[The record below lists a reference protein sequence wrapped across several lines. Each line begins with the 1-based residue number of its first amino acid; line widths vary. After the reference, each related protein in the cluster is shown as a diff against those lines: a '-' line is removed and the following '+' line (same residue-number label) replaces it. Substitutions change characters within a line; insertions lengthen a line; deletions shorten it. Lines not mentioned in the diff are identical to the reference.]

1 MNEDDI
7 VQDDLSEEG
16 LGDIIK
22 EQDRKLKER
31 YDEINYRNNRL
42 RQSQQRQRA
51 LDNRGLTDDQI
62 REKIKEQDAQRAKEN
77 LPSQSPQEKRKQQ
90 RDMEEGDYLQD
101 PEINSFNQN
110 LRFGAGLLVE
120 IFGNVGLDALQVA
133 SGLTGPAGI
142 AATTSIQGSGSAFF
156 NYLNQKIRG
165 EKTINKGEMAAASA
179 ASLIPGLQPFKAATR
194 AGRFYKGVLRGSTA
208 GVIDVTGTRL
218 GKGEEVTP
226 TDLTMGAITGGTF
239 GSIYGIKDGGEA
251 FKALKN
257 KVNLG
262 KALVGFDELPI
273 TPDGRIGIVQEDLA
287 PQTFAASTEN
297 PIEKFG
303 KKLGKQVQKAVED
316 TKQGVQRVLGRKPD
330 NIEVEPGFEAFALD
344 PSSKEAQRVLLD
356 AIARKSGYKGLADFK
371 KNVINKYPDP
381 QAQEELIYKFSKEG
395 YGVGQIE
402 HKTAKSSKKARK
414 AKIERQN
421 PDASAAE
428 INSIL
433 ADRSKNTYDMDW
445 YWDTEYIGR
454 DGKLY
459 TDGLGK
465 GDRDGIF
472 NTEITF
478 DARRISLKNVVEGIG
493 YGGEGKGGKA
503 LAGRA
508 GALVEREGLPPGI
521 LVQSPNPADRIIVT
535 IENTGSRKNIINRVG
550 QLGNIRLR
558 RAGDNRLLGEI
569 GDYVDALYPKTEEAR
584 ELLNKGLEAKGIT
597 DVSAWRRDQIY
608 KRLKAIVDGQT
619 TLPKTKD
626 VRIKRINARLEKDM
640 QELFE
645 EFPFLRPQE
654 QVFDEV
660 TTGIDVDQATRGQ
673 RSGPFLSKTE
683 ERQIQQ
689 SKIRRAPLPV
699 PKEEIITQQEFDFD

>member
-7 VQDDLSEEG
+7 VKDDLNEEG

-42 RQSQQRQRA
+42 RQRQQRQRG

-77 LPSQSPQEKRKQQ
+77 LPSQSPGEKRKQQ

-101 PEINSFNQN
+101 PEINP

-179 ASLIPGLQPFKAATR
+179 ASLIPGLQPFKAATK

-208 GVIDVTGTRL
+208 GVIDITGTRL

-226 TDLTMGAITGGTF
+226 TDLTMAAITGGAF

-257 KVNLG
+257 KINLG
-262 KALVGFDELPI
+262 KALVLDELPI

-303 KKLGKQVQKAVED
+303 KRLGQQVQKAVDE
-316 TKQGVQRVLGRKPD
+316 TKQGVQRVLGRKAD

-344 PSSKEAQRVLLD
+344 PASKEAQRVLLD
-356 AIARKSGYKGLADFK
+356 AIARKSGYKSLADFK

-381 QAQEELIYKFSKEG
+381 EAQEQLIYKFSKEG

-414 AKIERQN
+414 EKIIRQN
-421 PDASAAE
+421 PNASAAE
-428 INSIL
+428 IDSIL
-433 ADRSKNTYDMDW
+433 AARSKNTYDMDW

-459 TDGLGK
+459 TNGLGK

-521 LVQSPNPADRIIVT
+521 LVQSPRLEDRIIVT
-535 IENTGSRKNIINRVG
+535 IENTGNRKNIINRVA

-569 GDYVDALYPKTEEAR
+569 GDYVDALYPKTEEAKD
-584 ELLNKGLEAKGIT
+584 LLIKGLEAKGIT
-597 DVSAWRRDQIY
+597 DVSAWRRDLIY
-608 KRLKAIVDGQT
+608 ERLKAIVDGQT
-619 TLPKTKD
+619 SLPKTKD

-645 EFPFLRPQE
+645 EFPFLRPQK

-660 TTGIDVDQATRGQ
+660 TAGIDADQATRGQ

-689 SKIRRAPLPV
+689 SKLRKRPLPV
-699 PKEEIITQQEFDFD
+699 PEEEILTQQEFDFD

>member
-7 VQDDLSEEG
+7 VKDDLSEEG

-42 RQSQQRQRA
+42 RQRQQRQRA

-77 LPSQSPQEKRKQQ
+77 LPSQSPQERRKQQ
-90 RDMEEGDYLQD
+90 KDMEEGDFLQD
-101 PEINSFNQN
+101 PEINP

-120 IFGNVGLDALQVA
+120 IFGNVGLDALQAA
-133 SGLTGPAGI
+133 STLTGPAGL

-165 EKTINKGEMAAASA
+165 EKEINQGEMAAASA
-179 ASLIPGLQPFKAATR
+179 ASLIPGLQPFRAATK
-194 AGRFYKGVLRGSTA
+194 AGRFYKGILRGGTT
-208 GVIDVTGTRL
+208 GVIDVTGTKL
-218 GKGEEVTP
+218 GRGEEVTP
-226 TDLTMGAITGGTF
+226 TDIVAGFGMGGTI
-239 GSIYGIKDGGEA
+239 GSIYGIKDGSEA

-262 KALVGFDELPI
+262 KALVLDELPI
-273 TPDGRIGIVQEDLA
+273 TPDGRIGIIQEDLA

-303 KKLGKQVQKAVED
+303 KRLGKQVQKAVED

-344 PSSKEAQRVLLD
+344 PASKEAQRVLLD

-414 AKIERQN
+414 ARIERQN
-421 PDASAAE
+421 PNASATR
-428 INSIL
+428 IDKLL

-459 TDGLGK
+459 TNGLGK

-503 LAGRA
+503 LAGKA

-521 LVQSPNPADRIIVT
+521 LVQSPRLEDRIIVT
-535 IENTGSRKNIINRVG
+535 IENTGNRKNIINRVG

-584 ELLNKGLEAKGIT
+584 ELLNKGLEAEGIT
-597 DVSAWRRDQIY
+597 DVAAWRRDQIY

-619 TLPKTKD
+619 SLPKTKA
-626 VRIKRINARLEKDM
+626 VREERIKARLEKDM
-640 QELFE
+640 QELFD
-645 EFPFLRPQE
+645 EFPFLRPQQ

-660 TTGIDVDQATRGQ
+660 TTGIDADQATRGQ

-699 PKEEIITQQEFDFD
+699 PKEEIITQQELDID

>member
-22 EQDRKLKER
+22 ERDAELKRR

-42 RQSQQRQRA
+42 RQRQLRQRG

-77 LPSQSPQEKRKQQ
+77 LPSQSPQERRKQQ

-101 PEINSFNQN
+101 PEIDP
-110 LRFGAGLLVE
+110 LRFSAGLLVE

-194 AGRFYKGVLRGSTA
+194 AGRFYKGMLRGGTA
-208 GVIDVTGTRL
+208 GAIDITGTKL
-218 GKGEEVTP
+218 GKGEEVTT
-226 TDLTMGAITGGTF
+226 TDLAAGFGMGATF

-262 KALVGFDELPI
+262 KALVLDELPI

-303 KKLGKQVQKAVED
+303 KKLGQQVQKAVDE

-330 NIEVEPGFEAFALD
+330 NIEVEPGFEAFAMN
-344 PSSKEAQRVLLD
+344 PASKEAQRVLLD

-371 KNVINKYPDP
+371 KNVINKYPNP
-381 QAQEELIYKFSKEG
+381 EAQEQLIYKFSKEG

-421 PDASAAE
+421 PDASATRIDE
-428 INSIL
+428 LL

-459 TDGLGK
+459 TNGLGK

-521 LVQSPNPADRIIVT
+521 LVQSPRLEDRIIVT

-597 DVSAWRRDQIY
+597 DVAAWRRDQIY

-660 TTGIDVDQATRGQ
+660 TTGIDADQATRGQ

>member
-31 YDEINYRNNRL
+31 YDEINYRNKRL
-42 RQSQQRQRA
+42 RQRQLRQRG

-77 LPSQSPQEKRKQQ
+77 LPSQSPQERRKQQ
-90 RDMEEGDYLQD
+90 KDMEKGDYLQD
-101 PEINSFNQN
+101 PEINP

-133 SGLTGPAGI
+133 STLTGPAGL
-142 AATTSIQGSGSAFF
+142 AATTSLQSGGSAFF

-194 AGRFYKGVLRGSTA
+194 AGRFYKGVLRGGTT
-208 GVIDVTGTRL
+208 GVIDVTGTKL
-218 GKGEEVTP
+218 GRGEEVTP
-226 TDLTMGAITGGTF
+226 TDIVAGFGMGGTI
-239 GSIYGIKDGGEA
+239 GSIYGVKDGGEA

-262 KALVGFDELPI
+262 KALVLDELPI

-303 KKLGKQVQKAVED
+303 KKLGKQVQKAVDE
-316 TKQGVQRVLGRKPD
+316 TKQGVQRVFGRKAD
-330 NIEVEPGFEAFALD
+330 NIEVEPGFEAFAVN
-344 PSSKEAQRVLLD
+344 PASKEAQRVLLD

-381 QAQEELIYKFSKEG
+381 KAQEELIYKFSKEG

-421 PDASAAE
+421 PNASAAE
-428 INSIL
+428 IDSIL
-433 ADRSKNTYDMDW
+433 AARSKNTYDMDW

-503 LAGRA
+503 LAGKA

-521 LVQSPNPADRIIVT
+521 LVQSPRLEDRIIVT

-584 ELLNKGLEAKGIT
+584 DLLIKGLEAKGIT
-597 DVSAWRRDQIY
+597 DVSAWRRNLIY
-608 KRLKAIVDGQT
+608 ERLKAIVDGQT

-626 VRIKRINARLEKDM
+626 VRMERITARLQDDMKDLYA
-640 QELFE
+640 EY
-645 EFPFLRPQE
+645 PFLRPQ
-654 QVFDEV
+654 QKVLDEV
-660 TTGIDVDQATRGQ
+660 TAGIDADQATRGQ

-699 PKEEIITQQEFDFD
+699 PKEEIITQQELDID

>member
-31 YDEINYRNNRL
+31 YDEINYRNKRL
-42 RQSQQRQRA
+42 RQRQLRQRG

-77 LPSQSPQEKRKQQ
+77 LPSQSPQERRKQQ
-90 RDMEEGDYLQD
+90 KDMEKGDYLQD
-101 PEINSFNQN
+101 PEINP

-133 SGLTGPAGI
+133 STLTGPAGL
-142 AATTSIQGSGSAFF
+142 AATTSLQSGGSAFF

-194 AGRFYKGVLRGSTA
+194 AGRFYKGVLRGGTT
-208 GVIDVTGTRL
+208 GVIDVTGTKL
-218 GKGEEVTP
+218 GRGEEVTP
-226 TDLTMGAITGGTF
+226 TDIVAGFGMGGTI
-239 GSIYGIKDGGEA
+239 GSIYGVKDGGEA

-262 KALVGFDELPI
+262 KALVLDELPI

-303 KKLGKQVQKAVED
+303 KKLGKQVQKAVDE
-316 TKQGVQRVLGRKPD
+316 TKQGVQRVFGRKAD
-330 NIEVEPGFEAFALD
+330 NIEVEPGFEAFAVN
-344 PSSKEAQRVLLD
+344 PASKEAQRVLLD

-381 QAQEELIYKFSKEG
+381 EAQEQLIYKFSKEG

-421 PDASAAE
+421 PNASAAE
-428 INSIL
+428 IDSIL
-433 ADRSKNTYDMDW
+433 AARSKNTYDMDW

-503 LAGRA
+503 LAGKA

-521 LVQSPNPADRIIVT
+521 LVQSPRLEDRIIVT

-584 ELLNKGLEAKGIT
+584 DLLIKGLEAKGIT
-597 DVSAWRRDQIY
+597 DVSAWRRNLIY
-608 KRLKAIVDGQT
+608 ERLKAIVDGQT

-626 VRIKRINARLEKDM
+626 VRMERITARLQDDMKDLYA
-640 QELFE
+640 EY
-645 EFPFLRPQE
+645 PFLRPQ
-654 QVFDEV
+654 QKVLDEV
-660 TTGIDVDQATRGQ
+660 TAGIDADQATRGQ

-699 PKEEIITQQEFDFD
+699 PKEEIITQQELDID

>member
-1 MNEDDI
+1 M
-7 VQDDLSEEG
+7 SEERDLEKELKEETDRYHRQNQEAFDMEAEYELRRKKLREQRQAKKRKKKTETDTEGNTLTNSPGQTLKRGEQITGTTPPDTDMRTGEIIPDDTEEDEYGNPRFLESTAFETGMNLALDAKTNWLLAAPFPGARPIYAIANIGGSGIINYLSQRIRGTKFSLGELVTASG
-16 LGDIIK
+16 LSLVPGVTNVKSVKGIQKAVSRGAVIGGTQVTSESLIDTGEFPDAETFTAGTVMGGSLGGVFQHTANSSDDIIK
-22 EQDRKLKER
+22 FLGRIRPRLKG
-31 YDEINYRNNRL
+31 
-42 RQSQQRQRA
+42 S
-51 LDNRGLTDDQI
+51 
-62 REKIKEQDAQRAKEN
+62 
-77 LPSQSPQEKRKQQ
+77 KQ
-90 RDMEEGDYLQD
+90 Y
-101 PEINSFNQN
+101 
-110 LRFGAGLLVE
+110 
-120 IFGNVGLDALQVA
+120 
-133 SGLTGPAGI
+133 
-142 AATTSIQGSGSAFF
+142 
-156 NYLNQKIRG
+156 
-165 EKTINKGEMAAASA
+165 
-179 ASLIPGLQPFKAATR
+179 
-194 AGRFYKGVLRGSTA
+194 
-208 GVIDVTGTRL
+208 
-218 GKGEEVTP
+218 
-226 TDLTMGAITGGTF
+226 
-239 GSIYGIKDGGEA
+239 
-251 FKALKN
+251 
-257 KVNLG
+257 
-262 KALVGFDELPI
+262 I
-273 TPDGRIGIVQEDLA
+273 TPDGIPIDVDDFQPA
-287 PQTFAASTEN
+287 SSFAASTDN

-316 TKQGVQRVLGRKPD
+316 NKIVQRVLGRKTD

-381 QAQEELIYKFSKEG
+381 LAQEQLIYKFSKEG

-421 PDASAAE
+421 PNASVNE

-433 ADRSKNTYDMDW
+433 ADKSKNTYDMDW

-454 DGKLY
+454 DGRLY
-459 TDGLGK
+459 TNGLGK

-584 ELLNKGLEAKGIT
+584 DLLIKGLEAKGIT
-597 DVSAWRRDQIY
+597 DVAAWRRDQIY

-619 TLPKTKD
+619 SLPKTKD
-626 VRIKRINARLEKDM
+626 VRMKRIKARLEKDM
-640 QELFE
+640 QELFD
-645 EFPFLRPQE
+645 EFPFLRPQK

-660 TTGIDVDQATRGQ
+660 TTGIDADQATRGQ

-699 PKEEIITQQEFDFD
+699 PKEEILTQQEFDFD

>member
-42 RQSQQRQRA
+42 RQRRLRQN
-51 LDNRGLTDDQI
+51 NRDLTDDQI

-77 LPSQSPQEKRKQQ
+77 LPSQSPQERRKQQ

-101 PEINSFNQN
+101 PEINP

-194 AGRFYKGVLRGSTA
+194 AGRFYKGLLRGVTA
-208 GVIDVTGTRL
+208 GAIDITGTKL
-218 GKGEEVTP
+218 GKGEEVTT
-226 TDLTMGAITGGTF
+226 TDLAAGFGMGATF

-262 KALVGFDELPI
+262 KALVLDELPI
-273 TPDGRIGIVQEDLA
+273 TPDGRIGIIQEDLA

-303 KKLGKQVQKAVED
+303 KKLGQQVQKAVDE
-316 TKQGVQRVLGRKPD
+316 TKQGVQRVFGRKPD

-344 PSSKEAQRVLLD
+344 PSSKEAQRVLLQG
-356 AIARKSGYKGLADFK
+356 IATKSGYKSLADFK

-381 QAQEELIYKFSKEG
+381 KAQEELIYKFSKEN

-414 AKIERQN
+414 ARIERQN
-421 PDASAAE
+421 PNASAAE
-428 INSIL
+428 IDSIL

-459 TDGLGK
+459 TNGLGK

-521 LVQSPNPADRIIVT
+521 LVQSPDPAARIIVT
-535 IENTGSRKNIINRVG
+535 IENTGNRKNIINRVG

-584 ELLNKGLEAKGIT
+584 ELLNKGLEAEGIT
-597 DVSAWRRDQIY
+597 DVAAWRRDQIY

-619 TLPKTKD
+619 SLPKTKA
-626 VRIKRINARLEKDM
+626 VREKRIKARLEKDM
-640 QELFE
+640 QELFD
-645 EFPFLRPQE
+645 EFPFLRPQQ

-660 TTGIDVDQATRGQ
+660 TTGIDADQATRGQ

>member
-7 VQDDLSEEG
+7 VKDDLSEEG

-42 RQSQQRQRA
+42 RQRQQRQRA
-51 LDNRGLTDDQI
+51 LDNRDLTDDQI

-77 LPSQSPQEKRKQQ
+77 LPSQSPQERRKQQ

-101 PEINSFNQN
+101 PEINP

-194 AGRFYKGVLRGSTA
+194 AGRFYKGLLRGGTA
-208 GVIDVTGTRL
+208 GAIDITGTKL
-218 GKGEEVTP
+218 GKGEEVTT
-226 TDLTMGAITGGTF
+226 TDLAAGFGMGATF

-262 KALVGFDELPI
+262 KALVLDELPI

-303 KKLGKQVQKAVED
+303 KKLGQQVQKAVDE
-316 TKQGVQRVLGRKPD
+316 TKQGVQRVFGRKAD
-330 NIEVEPGFEAFALD
+330 NIEVEPGFEAFAMN
-344 PSSKEAQRVLLD
+344 PASKEAQRVLLD

-381 QAQEELIYKFSKEG
+381 QAQEQLIYKFSKEG

-421 PDASAAE
+421 PDASATRIDE
-428 INSIL
+428 LL

-459 TDGLGK
+459 TNGLGK

-503 LAGRA
+503 LAGKA

-521 LVQSPNPADRIIVT
+521 LVQSPRLEDRIIVT

-597 DVSAWRRDQIY
+597 DVAAWRRDQIY

-626 VRIKRINARLEKDM
+626 VRMKRIKARLEKDM
-640 QELFE
+640 QELFD

-660 TTGIDVDQATRGQ
+660 TAGIDADQATRGQ